1 MCFARF
7 IYLCAYFVFMRR
19 YIAILASGSGSNAE
33 NIINYF
39 EKNNQVK
46 IALLLSNKENAGVLE
61 RARRLDVPSV
71 VVPKND
77 WETGEK
83 VMTLLRQYQ
92 IDFIVLAGFLLQ
104 IPEILLRAYPH
115 KIINIHPALLPK
127 FGGKGM
133 YGNKVHEAVVAANE
147 KESGITVHYV
157 NEHYD
162 EGEIIF
168 QTKCEILP
176 EDFPEDVAKK
186 VHALEYAY
194 FPKIIE
200 QVTGN
205 DT

>member
-1 MCFARF
+1 
-7 IYLCAYFVFMRR
+7 MRK

-33 NIINYF
+33 NIITYF
-39 EKNNQVK
+39 EKNNRIK
-46 IALLLSNKENAGVLE
+46 IALVLSNKENAGVLE
-61 RARRLDVPSV
+61 RVRRLDVPSV
-71 VVPKND
+71 VVAKND

-83 VMTLLRQYQ
+83 VMTLLREYR
-92 IDFIVLAGFLLQ
+92 IDFIVLAGFLLR
-104 IPEILLRAYPH
+104 IPELLLRAYPH

-127 FGGKGM
+127 YGGKGM

-168 QTKCEILP
+168 QAKCEIFS

-186 VHALEYAY
+186 VHALEYTY
-194 FPKIIE
+194 FPEIIE
-200 QVTGN
+200 QVICN
-205 DT
+205 DTL

>member
-1 MCFARF
+1 
-7 IYLCAYFVFMRR
+7 MRK

-39 EKNNQVK
+39 EKNNRIK
-46 IALLLSNKENAGVLE
+46 IALVLSNKENAGVLE

-71 VVPKND
+71 VVPQND

-83 VMTLLRQYQ
+83 VITLLRQYR
-92 IDFIVLAGFLLQ
+92 IDFIVLAGFLLR
-104 IPEILLRAYPH
+104 IPEVLLCAYPH

-157 NEHYD
+157 NEYYD
-162 EGEIIF
+162 KGEIIF

-186 VHALEYAY
+186 VHALEYTY
-194 FPKIIE
+194 FPEIID
-200 QVTGN
+200 QVIN
-205 DT
+205 SDTL